1 MNIQCP
7 FVRVKYWNTRCM
19 YCGTL
24 MKKNQQHLLRHIGK
38 RPMKATI
45 RESKL
50 FSGLLSL
57 FPTSISAC
65 SEIGTL
71 CRPLEGNNTGL
82 NYVQLWTKEMEMK
95 GIVTNKKER
104 DRKSVN
110 FLLRYLFCSLFRCKI
125 EDTNCSNNRHLWI
138 WQHIFLC
145 LCKDRWCRDS
155 VSTKQEKV
163 NFIIPDKNAF
173 WQ

>member
-1 MNIQCP
+1 
-7 FVRVKYWNTRCM
+7 M

-38 RPMKATI
+38 RPMKAIT

-82 NYVQLWTKEMEMK
+82 NCVQLWTKEMEMK

-104 DRKSVN
+104 DRKAWISYYDTCFAVFSVVKSRTPTAVIIAIFEFGN
-110 FLLRYLFCSLFRCKI
+110 TFSFVYARIVDAGTLFPQSKRKVTLSSQIKKPFDNNQNITHFQDLLGPLS
-125 EDTNCSNNRHLWI
+125 
-138 WQHIFLC
+138 
-145 LCKDRWCRDS
+145 
-155 VSTKQEKV
+155 QE
-163 NFIIPDKNAF
+163 
-173 WQ
+173 